1 MTCIIPISPLFFESL
16 IRNLMISF
24 FTDEIIDT
32 NADFLVGISSFAMS
46 IPTYQRPSICLLIRV
61 TFALI

>member
-1 MTCIIPISPLFFESL
+1 M
-16 IRNLMISF
+16 NLMISF

-32 NADFLVGISSFAMS
+32 NADFLVGISSFAMN